1 LARTS
6 QTARGPQP
14 EGGRELQ
21 ERVVKI
27 NRVAKVVKGGRRFSF
42 TALVVVGDE
51 VDHVGVG
58 YGKANEV
65 PSAISKAVEDA
76 KKNMFQIPKYKNTI
90 THQIVGRYGAGQVL
104 LKPASE
110 GTGVIAGAGVRAVLE
125 LGGVRDILAK
135 SLGTANPINLLM
147 ATVEGLQGLKRPEDL
162 AKLRG
167 KEVREVIKPHSE
179 VVAEQG
185 AAAEAAEAA
194 AAVEEPAR
202 PAIKPPNE
210 TSKKPS
216 KKARAKAAAE
226 AEAAAEAVE
235 APPEEPAAEEPA
247 AEPEPEAPAEEPA
260 AEEAPAEEAVAD
272 EPAAEEA
279 PAEEA
284 PAEEAP
290 AEEAA
295 ADDAP
300 AEAEES

>member
-1 LARTS
+1 MSVS
-6 QTARGPQP
+6 QRQSRNPAARGSEVP
-14 EGGRELQ
+14 GRELQ

-65 PSAISKAVEDA
+65 PSAIAKAVEDA
-76 KKNMFQIPKYKNTI
+76 KKNLFQVPKYKTTI

-147 ATVEGLQGLKRPEDL
+147 ATVDGLKSLKRPEDV

-167 KEVREVIKPHSE
+167 KEIREVVKPYSE
-179 VVAEQG
+179 TRAEAEAAAAAAAVEAEAAAAAEAPPAPAVKAPPAKTKRPSKKARAKAEA

-194 AAVEEPAR
+194 AAPPPEPEPEPDAA
-202 PAIKPPNE
+202 PEPEPEPEAEAAPEPE
-210 TSKKPS
+210 PE
-216 KKARAKAAAE
+216 AAAE
-226 AEAAAEAVE
+226 AEA
-235 APPEEPAAEEPA
+235 
-247 AEPEPEAPAEEPA
+247 EPEA
-260 AEEAPAEEAVAD
+260 AD
-272 EPAAEEA
+272 ES
-279 PAEEA
+279 
-284 PAEEAP
+284 
-290 AEEAA
+290 
-295 ADDAP
+295 
-300 AEAEES
+300 EESKES

>member
-1 LARTS
+1 MSFAPRQS
-6 QTARGPQP
+6 RNPAARGSEVP
-14 EGGRELQ
+14 GRELQ

-65 PSAISKAVEDA
+65 PSAIAKAVEDA
-76 KKNMFQIPKYKNTI
+76 KKNLFQVPKYKTTI

-147 ATVEGLQGLKRPEDL
+147 ATVDGLKSLKRPEDV

-167 KEVREVIKPHSE
+167 KEIREVVKPYSE
-179 VVAEQG
+179 TRAELD
-185 AAAEAAEAA
+185 AAAAA
-194 AAVEEPAR
+194 AAVETEAAEVAPA
-202 PAIKPPNE
+202 PAAKAPPAKP
-210 TSKKPS
+210 KRPS
-216 KKARAKAAAE
+216 KKARAKA
-226 AEAAAEAVE
+226 EAAAAETAA
-235 APPEEPAAEEPA
+235 AP
-247 AEPEPEAPAEEPA
+247 EPEPEAAPEPEPEPA
-260 AEEAPAEEAVAD
+260 PEPEADAAPEPEAPAD
-272 EPAAEEA
+272 EPAAEE
-279 PAEEA
+279 PRES
-284 PAEEAP
+284 
-290 AEEAA
+290 
-295 ADDAP
+295 
-300 AEAEES
+300 EES

>member
-1 LARTS
+1 
-6 QTARGPQP
+6 
-14 EGGRELQ
+14 
-21 ERVVKI
+21 VVKI

-90 THQIVGRYGAGQVL
+90 THQIVGRYGAGRVL

-147 ATVEGLQGLKRPEDL
+147 ATVEGLQSLKRPEDL

-179 VVAEQG
+179 VVKEQG
-185 AAAEAAEAA
+185 EAEAEAA
-194 AAVEEPAR
+194 AVVEAPVRSEVKPLPPEP
-202 PAIKPPNE
+202 
-210 TSKKPS
+210 KKQS

-226 AEAAAEAVE
+226 AEEAATAVAEPEPEPEAAPEPEPEPEAAVEPEPEAAA
-235 APPEEPAAEEPA
+235 EPAAEE
-247 AEPEPEAPAEEPA
+247 EAPAEEPA
-260 AEEAPAEEAVAD
+260 AAEEEAAPAADAPAEDAPAEES
-272 EPAAEEA
+272 EEA
-279 PAEEA
+279 
-284 PAEEAP
+284 
-290 AEEAA
+290 
-295 ADDAP
+295 
-300 AEAEES
+300 

>member
-1 LARTS
+1 MSVS
-6 QTARGPQP
+6 QRQSRNPAARGSEVP
-14 EGGRELQ
+14 GRELQ

-65 PSAISKAVEDA
+65 PSAIAKAVEDA
-76 KKNMFQIPKYKNTI
+76 KKNLFQVPKYKTTI

-147 ATVEGLQGLKRPEDL
+147 ATVDGLKSLKRPEDV

-167 KEVREVIKPHSE
+167 KEIREVVKPYSE
-179 VVAEQG
+179 TRAELDAAAAAAAVETEAAEVAPAPAAKAPPTKPKRPSKKARAKAEA

-194 AAVEEPAR
+194 AAPEPAPEPEPE
-202 PAIKPPNE
+202 PAPEPE
-210 TSKKPS
+210 PEP
-216 KKARAKAAAE
+216 AAEPE
-226 AEAAAEAVE
+226 AEA
-235 APPEEPAAEEPA
+235 PAAEEPA
-247 AEPEPEAPAEEPA
+247 AEAEPEAEEPEAEEP
-260 AEEAPAEEAVAD
+260 
-272 EPAAEEA
+272 
-279 PAEEA
+279 
-284 PAEEAP
+284 
-290 AEEAA
+290 
-295 ADDAP
+295 
-300 AEAEES
+300 EAEEPKES

>member
-1 LARTS
+1 MSVS
-6 QTARGPQP
+6 QRQSRNPAARGSEVP
-14 EGGRELQ
+14 GRELQ

-65 PSAISKAVEDA
+65 PSAIAKAVEDA
-76 KKNMFQIPKYKNTI
+76 KKNLFQVPKYKTTI

-147 ATVEGLQGLKRPEDL
+147 ATVDGLKSLKRPEDV

-167 KEVREVIKPHSE
+167 KEIREVVKPYSE
-179 VVAEQG
+179 TRAEAEAAAAAAAVEAEAAAAAEAPPAPAAKAPPAKTKRPSKKARAKAEA

-194 AAVEEPAR
+194 AAPPPEPEPEPEAA
-202 PAIKPPNE
+202 PEPEPEPEAEAAPEPE
-210 TSKKPS
+210 PE
-216 KKARAKAAAE
+216 AAAE
-226 AEAAAEAVE
+226 AE
-235 APPEEPAAEEPA
+235 
-247 AEPEPEAPAEEPA
+247 PEA
-260 AEEAPAEEAVAD
+260 AD
-272 EPAAEEA
+272 
-279 PAEEA
+279 
-284 PAEEAP
+284 
-290 AEEAA
+290 
-295 ADDAP
+295 
-300 AEAEES
+300 EAEESKES

>member
-1 LARTS
+1 MSVS
-6 QTARGPQP
+6 QRQSRNPAARGSEVP
-14 EGGRELQ
+14 GRELQ

-65 PSAISKAVEDA
+65 PSAIAKAVEDA
-76 KKNMFQIPKYKNTI
+76 KKNLFQVPKYKTTI

-147 ATVEGLQGLKRPEDL
+147 ATVDGLKSLKRPEDV

-167 KEVREVIKPHSE
+167 KEIREVVKPYSE
-179 VVAEQG
+179 TRAEAEAAAAAAAVEAEAAAAAAEAPPAPAAKAPPAKTKRPSKKARAKAEA

-194 AAVEEPAR
+194 AAP
-202 PAIKPPNE
+202 
-210 TSKKPS
+210 
-216 KKARAKAAAE
+216 
-226 AEAAAEAVE
+226 
-235 APPEEPAAEEPA
+235 PPEP
-247 AEPEPEAPAEEPA
+247 EPEPEAAPEPEPEPEAAPEAEP
-260 AEEAPAEEAVAD
+260 
-272 EPAAEEA
+272 
-279 PAEEA
+279 
-284 PAEEAP
+284 
-290 AEEAA
+290 EAA
-295 ADDAP
+295 AEPEAEAEPEAAD
-300 AEAEES
+300 EAEESKKS

>member
-1 LARTS
+1 M
-6 QTARGPQP
+6 
-14 EGGRELQ
+14 
-21 ERVVKI
+21 VKI

-76 KKNMFQIPKYKNTI
+76 KKNMFQIPKYKTTI
-90 THQIVGRYGAGQVL
+90 THQTVGRYGAGQVL

-147 ATVEGLQGLKRPEDL
+147 ATVAGLKGLKRPEDL

-167 KEVREVIKPHSE
+167 KHVHEVIKPHSQ
-179 VVAEQG
+179 VVAE
-185 AAAEAAEAA
+185 AATAAPEVAEA
-194 AAVEEPAR
+194 PAR
-202 PAIKPPNE
+202 PEPVAKPANP
-210 TSKKPS
+210 TAKRPS
-216 KKARAKAAAE
+216 KKARAKAEAKAAE
-226 AEAAAEAVE
+226 PAVADPVAVAEPEAVE
-235 APPEEPAAEEPA
+235 APVEEAAAAPEEPMAVAEDASPDEP
-247 AEPEPEAPAEEPA
+247 
-260 AEEAPAEEAVAD
+260 VAD
-272 EPAAEEA
+272 EPPAEDA
-279 PAEEA
+279 PAED
-284 PAEEAP
+284 PP
-290 AEEAA
+290 

-300 AEAEES
+300 AEDPPADDAPAEEPPAEEAKDG

>member
-1 LARTS
+1 MSVS
-6 QTARGPQP
+6 QRQSRNPAARGSEVP
-14 EGGRELQ
+14 GRELQ

-65 PSAISKAVEDA
+65 PSAIAKAVEDA
-76 KKNMFQIPKYKNTI
+76 KKNLFQVPKYKTTI

-147 ATVEGLQGLKRPEDL
+147 ATVDGLKSLKRPEDV

-167 KEVREVIKPHSE
+167 KEIREVVKPYSE
-179 VVAEQG
+179 TRAEAEAAAAAAAVEAEAAAAAEAPPAPAAKAPPAKTKRPSKKARAKAEA

-194 AAVEEPAR
+194 AAPPPEPE
-202 PAIKPPNE
+202 PE
-210 TSKKPS
+210 L
-216 KKARAKAAAE
+216 
-226 AEAAAEAVE
+226 EAA
-235 APPEEPAAEEPA
+235 PP
-247 AEPEPEAPAEEPA
+247 EPEPEAEAAPEP
-260 AEEAPAEEAVAD
+260 
-272 EPAAEEA
+272 EP
-279 PAEEA
+279 
-284 PAEEAP
+284 
-290 AEEAA
+290 EAA
-295 ADDAP
+295 AEP
-300 AEAEES
+300 EAEESKES

>member
-1 LARTS
+1 MSVAPRQS
-6 QTARGPQP
+6 RNPAARGSEVP
-14 EGGRELQ
+14 GRELQ

-65 PSAISKAVEDA
+65 PSAIAKAVEDA
-76 KKNMFQIPKYKNTI
+76 KKNLFQVPKYKTTI

-147 ATVEGLQGLKRPEDL
+147 ATVEGLKSLKRPEDL

-167 KEVREVIKPHSE
+167 KEIREVVKPHSE
-179 VVAEQG
+179 T
-185 AAAEAAEAA
+185 
-194 AAVEEPAR
+194 R
-202 PAIKPPNE
+202 
-210 TSKKPS
+210 
-216 KKARAKAAAE
+216 AE
-226 AEAAAEAVE
+226 AEAAAAAV
-235 APPEEPAAEEPA
+235 AE
-247 AEPEPEAPAEEPA
+247 AEP
-260 AEEAPAEEAVAD
+260 
-272 EPAAEEA
+272 A

-284 PAEEAP
+284 PASDAKATPAKPKRPSRKARAKAEAAASEEP
-290 AEEAA
+290 AEEPGAA
-295 ADDAP
+295 EAAP
-300 AEAEES
+300 AAEPVAEEEQPAAEESEES

>member
-1 LARTS
+1 MSVS
-6 QTARGPQP
+6 QRQSRNPAARGSEVP
-14 EGGRELQ
+14 GRELQ

-65 PSAISKAVEDA
+65 PSAIAKAVEDA
-76 KKNMFQIPKYKNTI
+76 KKNLFQVPKYKTTI

-147 ATVEGLQGLKRPEDL
+147 ATVDGLKSLKRPEDV

-167 KEVREVIKPHSE
+167 KEIREVVKPYSE
-179 VVAEQG
+179 TRAEAEAAAAAAAVEAEAAAAAEAPPAPAAKAPPAKTKRPSKKARAKAEA

-194 AAVEEPAR
+194 AAP
-202 PAIKPPNE
+202 
-210 TSKKPS
+210 
-216 KKARAKAAAE
+216 
-226 AEAAAEAVE
+226 
-235 APPEEPAAEEPA
+235 PPEP
-247 AEPEPEAPAEEPA
+247 EPEPEAAPPEPEPEAEAAPEP
-260 AEEAPAEEAVAD
+260 
-272 EPAAEEA
+272 EP
-279 PAEEA
+279 
-284 PAEEAP
+284 
-290 AEEAA
+290 EAA
-295 ADDAP
+295 AEPEAEAEPEAAD
-300 AEAEES
+300 EAEESKES